1 MSEISSIGSNM
12 NVGAQAKVPDAQV
25 KKNNSF
31 IDLFKDYFNKNIK
44 PGEYH
49 DVTVA
54 DVNNKAKEVYDMMIK
69 SGAKVVAQEDGKTTF
84 DNGVIVY
91 HSDGHLEVDSGAF
104 GSPCALMNALDA
116 SGLNEDCVMVF
127 DGDES
132 VQYEGMKNDSGEVF
146 FHTTKVDFGQDGI
159 NVKHQSNSE
168 YVGK

>member
-1 MSEISSIGSNM
+1 M
-12 NVGAQAKVPDAQV
+12 NYIYLDDAATSKPLQV
-25 KKNNSF
+25 V
-31 IDLFKDYFNKNIK
+31 IDAMMPYMTMKWYNPSALY
-44 PGEYH
+44 
-49 DVTVA
+49 
-54 DVNNKAKEVYDMMIK
+54 NKAKEVYDMMIK